1 MSLILLADREP
12 SSIDQLR
19 STLTAQGW
27 QVRAVQ
33 SREQALQAASEQA
46 PNLVLVDG
54 RLAGARDLIRRFC
67 RRSGGP
73 GVILL
78 ANESQEAAAL
88 SMPEAEWVLT
98 KPLPSEKLIQ
108 TVREG
113 LSQTKADGA
122 PPGPPAQGGRIYTS
136 QDIFGDL
143 LADLGD
149 RKEEPAA
156 EAAAVGKGIQPSTEP
171 VPASEQASTPPPA
184 PTPPEGPR
192 RPAVEP
198 AGQPAAPAQRLGLHF
213 DDTRPGTR
221 AVAQAVGAAGAARP
235 AGAASQASSVDSL
248 LEKTLSGLRL
258 PNLRPRSQASTSR
271 PPLPW
276 PAGVAGDR
284 RPSGAQAAVPVPK
297 SDPSSAEVEVK
308 AMLEKKLT
316 GIFLE
321 DLERRAARSN
331 TAPPAAEYAP
341 PVTAPAA
348 EPVAEEVLSVPPGV
362 VELPPLPPTAGQASP
377 VYPVEDGLPSLTQV
391 EEEATT
397 EPPADGQEFVR
408 ELGDYGLE
416 EKIGVGAM
424 ADVWKARRKGVEG
437 FEKTVALKT
446 ILPHFSDNPDFV
458 ERFIDEAKLAA
469 QLNHNNITEIY
480 DLGKA
485 EGEFF
490 IAMEFVDGKDLRTIL
505 DTGRRRGKPLP
516 VGFALLIASR
526 ISMALDYAHRKRGAD
541 NRPLHLVH
549 RDVSPRNILISFEGE
564 IKLCDF
570 GIAKAVTKA
579 STTQI
584 GELKGKLMYMS
595 PEQARGKPADSRSD
609 IFSAGAVLYEML
621 AGEPLFSG
629 DTEIRILEAARRCQ
643 VETRLARSQIPTPAQ
658 EVLRQALARNS
669 SVRFQT
675 AGELQLEID
684 RLHHS
689 ITDGPGQRELAA
701 YLTDLFQRD
710 EEDASLEPEPL
721 TVRQATPLP
730 EAPTATTP
738 LDEKT
743 VPVAPVAATPDA
755 EDEPPR
761 SRRRH
766 ILAVVGAGAV
776 LALLLLSA
784 WFVLTRGTTEPLEE
798 TPRTSAAQSAA
809 PDDLQTPQPV
819 VASATPLSEPAAA
832 GISRRSPAFESEQQP
847 GPPTGSPAS
856 SPPSSKGA
864 DREGRRNAT
873 KPLPLEGSPAPTAS
887 QPPAPPELI
896 LGGEEVLPREALRQ
910 LEEELRRVEEL
921 LTTLPLESASESEAV
936 GVDPRSAPS
945 SARAPRRASAAQ
957 SRSADQPAPEP
968 TGASHISQVDE
979 PTSEPTEEQAGVT
992 ASGRAARRANY

>member
-12 SSIDQLR
+12 SRIDQLR

-54 RLAGARDLIRRFC
+54 SLAGARDLIRRFC

-78 ANESQEAAAL
+78 ADQSQEAAAL

-122 PPGPPAQGGRIYTS
+122 TPGPPDQGGRIYTS

-143 LADLGD
+143 LADIVD
-149 RKEEPAA
+149 EQEAEPAA

-171 VPASEQASTPPPA
+171 VPASEQASTPP
-184 PTPPEGPR
+184 
-192 RPAVEP
+192 
-198 AGQPAAPAQRLGLHF
+198 AAPAQRLGLHL
-213 DDTRPGTR
+213 DDTRPGAR

-258 PNLRPRSQASTSR
+258 PNLRPRSQASASR

-308 AMLEKKLT
+308 AMLEKTLT
-316 GIFLE
+316 GVFLE

-341 PVTAPAA
+341 SVTAPAA
-348 EPVAEEVLSVPPGV
+348 EPVAEEILSVPPGV

-391 EEEATT
+391 EKEATT

-446 ILPHFSDNPDFV
+446 ILPHFLDNPDFV

-469 QLNHNNITEIY
+469 QLNHNNITQIY

-485 EGEFF
+485 GGEFF
-490 IAMEFVDGKDLRTIL
+490 IAMEFIDGKDLRTIL

-570 GIAKAVTKA
+570 GIAKALTKA
-579 STTQI
+579 STKQI

-621 AGEPLFSG
+621 AGEPLF
-629 DTEIRILEAARRCQ
+629 
-643 VETRLARSQIPTPAQ
+643 
-658 EVLRQALARNS
+658 
-669 SVRFQT
+669 
-675 AGELQLEID
+675 
-684 RLHHS
+684 
-689 ITDGPGQRELAA
+689 
-701 YLTDLFQRD
+701 
-710 EEDASLEPEPL
+710 
-721 TVRQATPLP
+721 
-730 EAPTATTP
+730 
-738 LDEKT
+738 
-743 VPVAPVAATPDA
+743 
-755 EDEPPR
+755 
-761 SRRRH
+761 
-766 ILAVVGAGAV
+766 
-776 LALLLLSA
+776 
-784 WFVLTRGTTEPLEE
+784 
-798 TPRTSAAQSAA
+798 
-809 PDDLQTPQPV
+809 
-819 VASATPLSEPAAA
+819 
-832 GISRRSPAFESEQQP
+832 
-847 GPPTGSPAS
+847 
-856 SPPSSKGA
+856 
-864 DREGRRNAT
+864 
-873 KPLPLEGSPAPTAS
+873 
-887 QPPAPPELI
+887 
-896 LGGEEVLPREALRQ
+896 
-910 LEEELRRVEEL
+910 
-921 LTTLPLESASESEAV
+921 
-936 GVDPRSAPS
+936 
-945 SARAPRRASAAQ
+945 
-957 SRSADQPAPEP
+957 
-968 TGASHISQVDE
+968 
-979 PTSEPTEEQAGVT
+979 
-992 ASGRAARRANY
+992 